1 MLRGEVR
8 LIAAF
13 IAATAVAGAT
23 LWGCTI
29 DPGPDVGPPAG
40 CNAPPAF
47 FVTDMW
53 PRYFQQYGCG
63 QSDCHDATTGHGF
76 FRLQDVSG
84 VAAPD
89 PNAPLS
95 TWPDGWQANFRAVEQ
110 NLTCSSPTG
119 SAVLAVPSGRGTP
132 HPPGDIVL
140 DHAGADALF
149 TMWLSGT

>member
-8 LIAAF
+8 LIATFMAV
-13 IAATAVAGAT
+13 TAVAGAA

-47 FVTDMW
+47 FVTDVW
-53 PRYFQQYGCG
+53 PKYFQKYSCG
-63 QSDCHDATTGHGF
+63 QSDCHDAATGHGF
-76 FRLQDVSG
+76 FRLQDVSAI
-84 VAAPD
+84 AAPD
-89 PNAPLS
+89 PNSPVS
-95 TWPDGWQANFRAVEQ
+95 TWPPQWQANFQAVQQ

-119 SAVLAVPSGRGTP
+119 SAVVAVPSGRGTP
-132 HPPGDIVL
+132 HPPGDIVT

-149 TMWLSGT
+149 TMWLAGS